1 MTQIW
6 KIFQWEYMNRVK
18 SKLFLITTFLLPFFM
33 GGMMYLPSIL
43 MDLEPEETS
52 EIGLVYQ
59 DDILDLVH
67 RFQAQIGVTHQ
78 LKNGNPQ
85 FIFSR
90 FDSDQFALDSVVSK
104 SIDGFMVIPSSVMDT
119 GEVEYYSLSLSNI
132 KIYTQ
137 LRRILNQVVI
147 EQRMIDQNIDM
158 SLVGQLSRRI
168 SFETFKIDEDGKTSE
183 GDGFTSFIIP
193 YLLEN
198 VSTHLLRTRVFWN
211 LGSTFK
217 QVFSTTFDFY

>member
-1 MTQIW
+1 
-6 KIFQWEYMNRVK
+6 MNRVK

-33 GGMMYLPSIL
+33 GGMMYLPSML

-67 RFQAQIGVTHQ
+67 RFEAQISVTHQ
-78 LKNGNPQ
+78 LKNGKPQ

-104 SIDGFMVIPSSVMDT
+104 SIDGFMIIPPSVTDT

-137 LRRILNQVVI
+137 LRRVLNQVVI

-183 GDGFTSFIIP
+183 GDGFISFIIP
-193 YLLEN
+193 
-198 VSTHLLRTRVFWN
+198 F
-211 LGSTFK
+211 
-217 QVFSTTFDFY
+217 